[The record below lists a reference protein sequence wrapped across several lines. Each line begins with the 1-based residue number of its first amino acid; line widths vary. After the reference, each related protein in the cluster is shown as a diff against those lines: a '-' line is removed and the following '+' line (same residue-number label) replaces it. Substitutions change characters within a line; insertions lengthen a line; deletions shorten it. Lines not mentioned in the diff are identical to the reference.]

1 MSKSPS
7 VCQPFPVREFFA
19 RFPDEDACL
28 VHLMNV
34 RFGGTTMYCP
44 GPGCGVEGEFYKLRE
59 RRVYACPNCRHQIAP
74 TANTIFHDTRTPLVS
89 WFYAIYLFVVTRH
102 GVSGKELQRQ
112 LGVTYKTAYRMGMQI
127 RTLIGSV
134 DEFTALQGHVEL
146 DETFVGG
153 KAKRPYI
160 YANKTI
166 VMGLRERGGVMRTE
180 IIPDTT
186 TKTLRRVVLE
196 NIQPKTIVSTDEWPA
211 YKLLPGADYQHGSVN
226 HSKDEWAKVDPETGV
241 NHHVQHVESF
251 WSLFKRSVKATHI
264 HVSAKH
270 MQRYLDE
277 FTFRSN
283 HRQMGNAMLDLM
295 IGAV

>member
-19 RFPDEDACL
+19 RFPNEEACL

-34 RFGGTTMYCP
+34 RFGGTKMDCP
-44 GPGCGVEGEFYKLRE
+44 ECGAEGEFYKLRE
-59 RRVYACPNCRHQIAP
+59 RRVYACPHCRFQIAP

-112 LGVTYKTAYRMGMQI
+112 LGVTYKTAYRIGMQI
-127 RTLIGSV
+127 RKLIGSV
-134 DEFTALQGHVEL
+134 DEFKALQGHVEL

-153 KAKRPYI
+153 KAKRPNI

-166 VMGLRERGGVMRTE
+166 VMGLKERGGVMRTE

-196 NIQPKTIVSTDEWPA
+196 NIQPKTVVSTDEWPA
-211 YKLLPGADYQHGSVN
+211 YKLLTGADYQHGSVN

-251 WSLFKRSVKATHI
+251 WSLFKRSVKSTHI
-264 HVSAKH
+264 HVSAKR
-270 MQRYLDE
+270 MQVYLDE

-283 HRQMGNAMLDLM
+283 HRQMGNAMFDLL